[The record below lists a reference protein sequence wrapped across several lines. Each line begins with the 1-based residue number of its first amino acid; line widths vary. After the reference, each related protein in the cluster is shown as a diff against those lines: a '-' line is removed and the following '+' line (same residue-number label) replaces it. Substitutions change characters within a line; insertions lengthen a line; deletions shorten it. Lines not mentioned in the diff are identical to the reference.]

1 MDTLESLASSAVSSS
16 ASAAAATAATTTTP
30 LLTLTSSQEKV
41 ISILPIPSALLSIF
55 GSVSIIRIACRTRYD
70 TGKQWTSYTRLLIA
84 ISCCDIIYSIT
95 MGVSAFLLPKE
106 TSHRVW
112 AIGNDTTCTLL
123 GFVSQFFV
131 TVLSYNGMLS
141 FYFLLSTRLGVKNRD
156 IARKYEP
163 FMHLIG
169 VGYPFITHVIGL
181 YLGVFHENELGQG
194 CWVNNY
200 PENCGEDGPDDT
212 TGVPCQTETFSWIL
226 GGFVTV
232 LSFLSI
238 VINNL
243 LIYFYVKKR
252 TNINTIAS
260 TTSTSTGTSILKRIL
275 FQNSS
280 SRSTSQ
286 QDGGDTTTGRGFRSK
301 SRITS
306 PCSTSSDEIG
316 SAAAAAAYS
325 SGDEEEDDSLQND
338 DMEEGSSS
346 SLIEEANNNDVAK
359 SQEELQQQQHQQQ
372 LESVRKGQ
380 LKRLKLVAS
389 QAFLYVGA
397 FSICTTWT
405 GLLQGIQSMAT
416 STDSESMQALEV
428 KLYPILVCQAIF
440 LPLQGML
447 NFCVYI
453 RPKYIKCRRT
463 FPHVSKIQIL
473 RHIVNGTRLPPP
485 PPPSPPATALGVAVA
500 VAAKNRLVN
509 QKKGG
514 DVPQCE
520 AGLTDDEEDGSPMSL
535 PRKTSLSTDLPSATN
550 SDDKWKTRVADAP
563 LLPVVHNLSKHT
575 VSSITVSQGVFN
587 DSTAENHKWEDCGT
601 SEDATPVPPTP
612 KRLPE
617 DEGGDKGAED
627 DDDEELV
634 VPVIPPTPTTATT
647 IRLTDMQCSSITL
660 SQVDEHETAET
671 SNEDKWEAGGAT
683 ASSGLPPPLPR
694 NFSNPSLS
702 RFPRVS
708 SLEMISEV
716 TLPSEFEVV
725 PHDPSICED
734 TSSYYE
740 SLKDPAVVGLH
751 IDDSASTTTTA
762 TSSSSLRSSRTP
774 QSAKSYPESRN
785 RRVHFREDE
794 KARRW
799 SAGSPELK
807 DILPSYNWKELANGT
822 TPIEEMV
829 VDGGRCYDRMKDIAR
844 PSMTSN
850 TSVDSAMCAPS
861 RRLSPPPK

>member
-1 MDTLESLASSAVSSS
+1 
-16 ASAAAATAATTTTP
+16 
-30 LLTLTSSQEKV
+30 
-41 ISILPIPSALLSIF
+41 
-55 GSVSIIRIACRTRYD
+55 
-70 TGKQWTSYTRLLIA
+70 
-84 ISCCDIIYSIT
+84 

-112 AIGNDTTCTLL
+112 AIGNDTTCTIL
-123 GFVSQFFV
+123 GFISQFFV
-131 TVLSYNGMLS
+131 TVLNYNGMLS

-156 IARKYEP
+156 IARTYEP
-163 FMHLIG
+163 FMHMIG
-169 VGYPFITHVIGL
+169 IGYPFVTHVVGL

-200 PENCGEDGPDDT
+200 PENCGENVDIGKS
-212 TGVPCQTETFSWIL
+212 GIPCQTETFSWIL

-243 LIYFYVKKR
+243 LIYFYVKKQ
-252 TNINTIAS
+252 THINT
-260 TTSTSTGTSILKRIL
+260 TTSTRTSSIMKRI
-275 FQNSS
+275 FNSS
-280 SRSTSQ
+280 NRTTSE
-286 QDGGDTTTGRGFRSK
+286 DADNNGTGRRGFRR
-301 SRITS
+301 SRITA

-316 SAAAAAAYS
+316 SALAS
-325 SGDEEEDDSLQND
+325 SSDEDDSIQNE

-346 SLIEEANNNDVAK
+346 LVDEEAEEEEGSETKAK
-359 SQEELQQQQHQQQ
+359 SQQELQQQQQQ
-372 LESVRKGQ
+372 LDAVRKGQ

-397 FSICTTWT
+397 FMICTTWT

-463 FPHVSKIQIL
+463 FPHVSKLQIL
-473 RHIVNGTRLPPP
+473 RHILNGTRLPPP
-485 PPPSPPATALGVAVA
+485 PPSPPQHHAIAAA
-500 VAAKNRLVN
+500 AAADAKNRLVN
-509 QKKGG
+509 QKKKGG
-514 DVPQCE
+514 DVPPPCE
-520 AGLTDDEEDGSPMSL
+520 AGMTDDEEDGSPMSL

-563 LLPVVHNLSKHT
+563 LLPVVHNLSKNT
-575 VSSITVSQGVFN
+575 VSSMTVSQGIFN
-587 DSTAENHKWEDCGT
+587 DSMAENHKWEDCGT

-617 DEGGDKGAED
+617 DEGGNKEAED
-627 DDDEELV
+627 NEDDEEAV
-634 VPVIPPTPTTATT
+634 VPVLPPKPTAATTT

-660 SQVDEHETAET
+660 SQVDDEHEHATAET
-671 SNEDKWEAGGAT
+671 STEDKWEAGGPT
-683 ASSGLPPPLPR
+683 ASSELPPPLPR

-716 TLPSEFEVV
+716 TLPSEFEVI
-725 PHDPSICED
+725 PQDPSICED
-734 TSSYYE
+734 SSSNYE
-740 SLKDPAVVGLH
+740 SLKDPAAVVGLH